1 MKLTACECDKLSN
14 LKHTGY
20 KIFLERS
27 EYAVKYS
34 CKLHL
39 MKQQD

>member
-1 MKLTACECDKLSN
+1 MKLFACECDEFSN

-27 EYAVKYS
+27 EYVDKYICVLRS
-34 CKLHL
+34 
-39 MKQQD
+39 MQQ